1 MHWRV
6 IMSCVCA
13 DVSNF
18 KQMGVKVFVQNI
30 WQEYQNLA
38 IIMYNTNFRSS
49 HPEVLC
55 KKAVLWPATLL
66 NRGSSIDVFL
76 WVLRNF

>member
-6 IMSCVCA
+6 IMSCVCV

-49 HPEVLC
+49 HPEVFC

-66 NRGSSIDVFL
+66 NRVSNIDVFL